1 MTDIIEVR
9 FPEEQQ
15 DGTEATITRWLVT
28 EGDMVQAHD
37 AIVEIETDK
46 VVVEVAAPESGR
58 VMDIKIRQD
67 EEVNPGDVLCTLNA
81 DGDLK
86 AEKSASTVPAP
97 AADKQAVITEH
108 NRLSP
113 AVRQRVLEHN
123 IDISRV
129 HGTGREGRVTLQDIE
144 NLIAAGDE
152 IEDASQTPADVARLS
167 AEKTVDSDPSDIT
180 PDIIPH
186 DKMRKRI
193 ADSMVTSLLHTAPH
207 VTAVFEADLSAVMQ
221 HRKANKEAFA
231 GRGIP
236 LTLTAYF
243 VAASIAAIKK
253 VPRVNSRWT
262 EEHLEIFKHV
272 NVGIGTALGDEGLI
286 VPVVHNAQD
295 MDLQTI
301 AASLADLTTR
311 ARKHQLTPEDVR
323 GGTFTISNHG
333 VSGSLFATPIIIHQ
347 PQSAILG
354 VGKIEKRIKVVEVDG
369 EDLISIRPMCYVS
382 LTIDHRAID
391 AFQTNAFLMEL
402 VETLENWPASQQA

>member
-1 MTDIIEVR
+1 MTDIIEVH

-15 DGTEATITRWLVT
+15 DGTEATITQWLVA
-28 EGDMVQAHD
+28 EGDAVQAHD

-58 VMDIKIRQD
+58 IMDIKIRQD
-67 EEVNPGDVLCTLNA
+67 EEVNPGDVLCTLMPGENLEA
-81 DGDLK
+81 GKSSTREKALTGDTQDVSK
-86 AEKSASTVPAP
+86 ER
-97 AADKQAVITEH
+97 

-129 HGTGREGRVTLQDIE
+129 QGTGHDGRITLQDVD
-144 NLIAAGDE
+144 NLVTAGNETGKAAQAPG
-152 IEDASQTPADVARLS
+152 
-167 AEKTVDSDPSDIT
+167 DIT
-180 PDIIPH
+180 PPSPQKAGDVTSDIIPH

-207 VTAVFEADLSAVMQ
+207 VTAVFEADLSAVMR
-221 HRKANKEAFA
+221 HRKANKDAFTK
-231 GRGIP
+231 RGAA

-243 VAASIAAIKK
+243 VAASIAAIRK
-253 VPRVNSRWT
+253 VPRVNSRWSD
-262 EEHLEIFKHV
+262 ENLEIFKQI
-272 NVGIGTALGDEGLI
+272 NMGIGTALGDEGLI

-295 MDLQTI
+295 MDLQAI

-311 ARKHQLTPEDVR
+311 AREHQLKPEDVR

-354 VGKIEKRIKVVEVDG
+354 VGKIEKRIKVIEVDG
-369 EDLISIRPMCYVS
+369 EDVISIRPMCYVS
-382 LTIDHRAID
+382 LTIDHRVLD
-391 AFQTNAFLMEL
+391 AFQTNAFLVEL
-402 VETLENWPASQQA
+402 VATLESWPETQLA

>member
-1 MTDIIEVR
+1 MTDIIEVH

-15 DGTEATITRWLVT
+15 DGTEATITQWLVA
-28 EGDMVQAHD
+28 EGDLVEAHD

-46 VVVEVAAPESGR
+46 VVVEVAAPQSGR

-67 EEVNPGDVLCTLNA
+67 EEVNPGDVLCTLNP
-81 DGDLK
+81 DVSLK
-86 AEKSASTVPAP
+86 TEQPPSAEPAP
-97 AADKQAVITEH
+97 ATGNQAGFKEQ

-113 AVRQRVLEHN
+113 AVRQRLLEHN

-129 HGTGREGRVTLQDIE
+129 QGSGRDGRITLHDVE
-144 NLIAAGDE
+144 TLVAAGNE
-152 IEDASQTPADVARLS
+152 SGETSLASEDIKPLV
-167 AEKTVDSDPSDIT
+167 AEKTGDIASE
-180 PDIIPH
+180 IIPH

-207 VTAVFEADLSAVMQ
+207 VTAVFEADLSAVMR

-231 GRGIP
+231 KRATP

-262 EEHLEIFKHV
+262 EEHLEIFKHI
-272 NVGIGTALGDEGLI
+272 NMGIGTALGDEGLI

-301 AASLADLTTR
+301 AASLADLTAR
-311 ARKHQLTPEDVR
+311 ARKHKLTPEDVR

-333 VSGSLFATPIIIHQ
+333 VSGSLLATPIIIHQ

-354 VGKIEKRIKVVEVDG
+354 VGKIEKRIKVIEVDG

-391 AFQTNAFLMEL
+391 AFQTNAFLVEL
-402 VETLENWPASQQA
+402 VETLENWPAL

>member
-1 MTDIIEVR
+1 MTDIIEVH

-15 DGTEATITRWLVT
+15 DGTEATITQWLVA
-28 EGDMVQAHD
+28 EGDAVQAHD

-58 VMDIKIRQD
+58 IMDIKIRQD
-67 EEVNPGDVLCTLNA
+67 EEVNPGDVLCTLMPGENLEEGKSSTREKA
-81 DGDLK
+81 LTGDTQDVSK
-86 AEKSASTVPAP
+86 ER
-97 AADKQAVITEH
+97 

-129 HGTGREGRVTLQDIE
+129 QGTGHDGRITLQDVE
-144 NLIAAGDE
+144 NLVTAGKETGKAAQAPG
-152 IEDASQTPADVARLS
+152 
-167 AEKTVDSDPSDIT
+167 DIT
-180 PDIIPH
+180 PPSPQKAGDVTSDIIPH

-207 VTAVFEADLSAVMQ
+207 VTAVFEADLSAVMR
-221 HRKANKEAFA
+221 HRKANKDAFTK
-231 GRGIP
+231 RGAA

-243 VAASIAAIKK
+243 VAASIAAIRK
-253 VPRVNSRWT
+253 VPRVNSRWSD
-262 EEHLEIFKHV
+262 ENLEIFKQI
-272 NVGIGTALGDEGLI
+272 NMGIGTALGDEGLI

-311 ARKHQLTPEDVR
+311 AREHQLKPEDVR

-354 VGKIEKRIKVVEVDG
+354 VGKIEKRIKVIEVDG
-369 EDLISIRPMCYVS
+369 EDVISIRPMCYVS
-382 LTIDHRAID
+382 LTIDHRVLD
-391 AFQTNAFLMEL
+391 AFQTNAFLVEL
-402 VETLENWPASQQA
+402 VATLESWPETQLA